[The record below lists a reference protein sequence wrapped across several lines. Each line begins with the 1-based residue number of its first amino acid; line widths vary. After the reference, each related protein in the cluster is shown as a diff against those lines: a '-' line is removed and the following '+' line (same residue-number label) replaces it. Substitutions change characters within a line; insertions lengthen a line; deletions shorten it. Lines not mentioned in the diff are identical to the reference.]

1 MNNKESFNAAAQKIV
16 DRMQNEEIA
25 KGVNRD
31 FEQDAKI
38 EQNENDIKSI
48 KKSTIDY
55 ENKIR
60 DIKRQLSFETERIE
74 NIYADFEVE
83 SAKIADIYTEL
94 YNIKQYKISQEY
106 TDGVQDR
113 NTKSVKEL
121 AEKNKKINDEQTS
134 SITLNKQNINT
145 NFEYIESID
154 SRLKKNRR
162 NDIVTRTLSI
172 LSLLG
177 MIGLYIINFI

>member
-1 MNNKESFNAAAQKIV
+1 MDNKESFNAAAQKIV

-31 FEQDAKI
+31 FEQDVKI

-48 KKSTIDY
+48 KKSNIDY

-74 NIYADFEVE
+74 NIYADFELE

-94 YNIKQYKISQEY
+94 YNIKQNKISQEY
-106 TDGVQDR
+106 TDSVQDR
-113 NTKSVKEL
+113 NAKSIKEL
-121 AEKNKKINDEQTS
+121 VEKNKNTNDEQAS
-134 SITLNKQNINT
+134 SILSNKQSIKA
-145 NFEYIESID
+145 NFDFIESVD
-154 SRLKKNRR
+154 ERLKKNRR
-162 NDIVTRTLSI
+162 NDIVTRVLSI

-177 MIGLYIINFI
+177 MIGLYIIKFI